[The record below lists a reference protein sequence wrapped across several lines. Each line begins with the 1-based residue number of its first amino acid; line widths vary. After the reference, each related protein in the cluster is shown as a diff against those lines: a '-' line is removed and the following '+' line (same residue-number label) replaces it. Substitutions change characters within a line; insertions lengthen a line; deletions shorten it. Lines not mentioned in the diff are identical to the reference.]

1 MSRTLGDL
9 AKEKIS
15 ELEEAL
21 KLVKS
26 EKIRRVYLRFSGDI
40 LIEVTKDEAI
50 EYIEKEISKYLSLIK
65 SKKPE

>member
-50 EYIEKEISKYLSLIK
+50 EYLEKEISKYLSLIK
-65 SKKPE
+65 SKEPE